1 MCANGKNI
9 LIVKTS
15 KKEHLGPL
23 LTSFRETSCIDKI
36 SLSLSIGWTSSVVR
50 ASPPNSNLPGIE
62 FQSIPT
68 GALFYFLFFF
78 PATKCCQIA
87 YRIYFMYINCGKCAQ
102 MGKTF

>member
-9 LIVKTS
+9 LIVKTG

-78 PATKCCQIA
+78 LLHNVVKLLIG
-87 YRIYFMYINCGKCAQ
+87 YISCTLTVENMRK
-102 MGKTF
+102 